1 MFKKDAMKSSTIFE
15 ASKQSLYNSCKK
27 NIQTTMIGAL
37 DAIEKELKEELETNI
52 NLQNKYD
59 EIRQKILDN
68 GNRQLRLLDIEL
80 NKYQIEKKVGFVSLN
95 ITRG

>member
-1 MFKKDAMKSSTIFE
+1 
-15 ASKQSLYNSCKK
+15 
-27 NIQTTMIGAL
+27 MIGAL